1 MRRCAYNV
9 PARMSGCNIK
19 ILKIMAYAVFT
30 SGSKQYRVTVGDIL
44 TVDRLAGL
52 EKDGETTFDQVLLVE
67 DGEATK
73 VGTPTVAG
81 ATVTAKVLDPE
92 ARGVKGVAFK
102 FKRRKGFHKKKGFRA
117 ALTKVE
123 ITAINA

>member
-1 MRRCAYNV
+1 
-9 PARMSGCNIK
+9 
-19 ILKIMAYAVFT
+19 MAYAVFT
-30 SGSKQYRVTVGDIL
+30 SGSKQYRVTVGDVL
-44 TVDRLAGL
+44 TVDRISGL
-52 EKDGETTFDQVLLVE
+52 EKDDEATFDQVLLLE
-67 DGEATK
+67 DGDKTT

-81 ATVTAKVLDPE
+81 AKVIAKVLDPE
-92 ARGVKGVAFK
+92 ARGAKGIAFK

>member
-1 MRRCAYNV
+1 MPAFAYNV
-9 PARMSGCNIK
+9 PARTSGSN
-19 ILKIMAYAVFT
+19 LKIHKNMAYAVFT
-30 SGSKQYRVTVGDIL
+30 SGSKQYRVTVGDVL
-44 TVDRLAGL
+44 TVDRIAGL
-52 EKDGETTFDQVLLVE
+52 EKDGEATFDKVLLVE
-67 DGEATK
+67 DGAETK
-73 VGTPTVAG
+73 VGTPVVAG

-92 ARGVKGVAFK
+92 ARGAKGIAFK

>member
-1 MRRCAYNV
+1 MSRRVYNV
-9 PARMSGCNIK
+9 PARKLGRNIK
-19 ILKIMAYAVFT
+19 NHEIMAYAVFT
-30 SGSKQYRVTVGDIL
+30 SGSKQYRVTVGDVL
-44 TVDRLAGL
+44 TVDRISGL
-52 EKDGETTFDQVLLVE
+52 EKDGETTFDKVLLVE
-67 DGEATK
+67 DGDATT

-92 ARGVKGVAFK
+92 ARGAKGVAFK

>member
-1 MRRCAYNV
+1 MQ
-9 PARMSGCNIK
+9 K
-19 ILKIMAYAVFT
+19 TMAYAVFT
-30 SGSKQYRVTVGDIL
+30 SGSKQYRVTVGDVL
-44 TVDRLAGL
+44 TVDRISGL
-52 EKDGETTFDQVLLVE
+52 EKDGEATFDQVLLLE
-67 DGEATK
+67 DGDKTT

-81 ATVTAKVLDPE
+81 AKVIAKVLDPE
-92 ARGVKGVAFK
+92 ARGAKGIAFK

>member
-1 MRRCAYNV
+1 MRLRAYNV

-67 DGEATK
+67 NEGEPK
-73 VGTPTVAG
+73 VGAPPVAG

-92 ARGVKGVAFK
+92 ARGAKGIAFK

-117 ALTKVE
+117 ALTKVQ

>member
-1 MRRCAYNV
+1 
-9 PARMSGCNIK
+9 
-19 ILKIMAYAVFT
+19 MAYAVIT
-30 SGSKQYRVTVGDIL
+30 SGNKQYRVTVGDKL
-44 TVDRLAGL
+44 TVDRISGL
-52 EKDGETTFDQVLLVE
+52 EKDGEITFDKVLLVE
-67 DGEATK
+67 NEGATT

-92 ARGVKGVAFK
+92 ARGAKGIAFK

>member
-1 MRRCAYNV
+1 MRLRAYNV

-67 DGEATK
+67 GEVETK

-92 ARGVKGVAFK
+92 ARGAKGIAFK

-117 ALTKVE
+117 ALTKVQ

>member
-1 MRRCAYNV
+1 MQLSAYNV
-9 PARMSGCNIK
+9 PARTGGCNPK
-19 ILKIMAYAVFT
+19 NQKIMAYAVFT
-30 SGSKQYRVTVGDIL
+30 SGSKQYRVTVGDVL
-44 TVDRLAGL
+44 TVDRISGL

-67 DGEATK
+67 DGDATK
-73 VGTPTVAG
+73 VGTPVIEG

-92 ARGVKGVAFK
+92 ARGAKGIAFK

>member
-1 MRRCAYNV
+1 MPRRAYNV
-9 PARMSGCNIK
+9 PARMRGCN
-19 ILKIMAYAVFT
+19 LKKREIMAYAVFT
-30 SGSKQYRVTVGDIL
+30 SGSKQYRVTVGDVL
-44 TVDRLAGL
+44 TVDRISGL
-52 EKDGETTFDQVLLVE
+52 EKDGETTFDKVLLVE
-67 DGEATK
+67 DGDATT

-92 ARGVKGVAFK
+92 ARGAKGIAFK

>member
-1 MRRCAYNV
+1 MPRRVYNV
-9 PARMSGCNIK
+9 PARTGGCN
-19 ILKIMAYAVFT
+19 LKNREIMAYAVFT
-30 SGSKQYRVTVGDIL
+30 SGSKQYRVTVGDVF
-44 TVDRLAGL
+44 TVDRISGL
-52 EKDGETTFDQVLLVE
+52 EKDGEITFDKVLLVE
-67 DGEATK
+67 DGDATT

-81 ATVTAKVLDPE
+81 ATVTARVLDPE
-92 ARGVKGVAFK
+92 ARGAKGIAFK

>member
-1 MRRCAYNV
+1 
-9 PARMSGCNIK
+9 
-19 ILKIMAYAVFT
+19 MAYAVFT
-30 SGSKQYRVTVGDIL
+30 SGSKQYRVTVGDVL
-44 TVDRLAGL
+44 TVDRISGL
-52 EKDGETTFDQVLLVE
+52 EKDSETTFDKVLLVE
-67 DGEATK
+67 NDGTTT
-73 VGTPTVAG
+73 VGTPVVAG

-92 ARGVKGVAFK
+92 ARGPKGIAFK

>member
-1 MRRCAYNV
+1 MC
-9 PARMSGCNIK
+9 GCNIK
-19 ILKIMAYAVFT
+19 IHQIMAYAVFT

-44 TVDRLAGL
+44 TVDRISGL

-67 DGEATK
+67 DGENTT
-73 VGTPTVAG
+73 VGTPVVSG

-92 ARGVKGVAFK
+92 ARGAKGIAFK

-117 ALTKVE
+117 ALTKVQ

>member
-1 MRRCAYNV
+1 
-9 PARMSGCNIK
+9 
-19 ILKIMAYAVFT
+19 MAYAVIT
-30 SGSKQYRVTVGDIL
+30 SGNKQYRVTVGDKF
-44 TVDRLAGL
+44 TVDRISGV
-52 EKDGETTFDQVLLVE
+52 EKDGEITFDKVLLVE
-67 DGEATK
+67 NDGATT

-81 ATVTAKVLDPE
+81 ATVTAKVLDAE
-92 ARGVKGVAFK
+92 ARGAKGVAFK